1 MKVGFMARMALSVL
15 LPCMAA
21 SVAIA
26 QDAVP
31 ETPPELRDFR
41 LDPERPAPQPQPQ
54 PEVQPPPVVPTVEPE
69 ASAAQPRVERTAP
82 SRARD
87 TEQPTGAS
95 APEVNRPSE
104 PLPEFES
111 EQQPEIA
118 APAESVV
125 LPPAANAAPAPTP
138 SSDSSWWQVAAAVA
152 AALAL
157 LGGWLLFRR
166 RRKGDTDDE
175 ERELVTAVT
184 PAPASI
190 VAPSAPA
197 RPITVVANRPQIS
210 LEFIP
215 EKATL
220 GFSSLTLKGQLQL
233 VNNGDASASDMQL
246 RLAMISANQRQKET
260 IAAFTGGSIP
270 VEPKPLGE
278 ARAGERLAL
287 DIEMAVQVSELDSY
301 MIGEK
306 KIFVPVMLANLAYAW
321 DGGTDNVT
329 MAWMVG
335 RETTPLQEKMGPLR
349 LDLGPRSFSPLGQR
363 PIYA

>member
-21 SVAIA
+21 SAAIA

-54 PEVQPPPVVPTVEPE
+54 PDVQPPPVVPTVEPE
-69 ASAAQPRVERTAP
+69 ASTAQPRVERTAP
-82 SRARD
+82 SRGRD

-95 APEVNRPSE
+95 APEVNPAPE
-104 PLPEFES
+104 PLTEAKS

-118 APAESVV
+118 APTESIV
-125 LPPAANAAPAPTP
+125 LPRAAVAAPAPTP

-166 RRKGDTDDE
+166 RRKGGTDNE
-175 ERELVTAVT
+175 EREPVTAVT
-184 PAPASI
+184 PAPASF
-190 VAPSAPA
+190 PPLAPA
-197 RPITVVANRPQIS
+197 RPITVVAKRPQIT

-233 VNNGDASASDMQL
+233 VNNGDAPANDIQL

-260 IAAFTGGSIP
+260 IAAFNGGSIP
-270 VEPKPLGE
+270 IEPKPLGE
-278 ARAGERLAL
+278 AKAGERLAL

-301 MIGEK
+301 MIGDK
-306 KIFVPVMLANLAYAW
+306 KIFVPIMLANLAFGW

-335 RETTPLQEKMGPLR
+335 RESAPSQEKMGPLR